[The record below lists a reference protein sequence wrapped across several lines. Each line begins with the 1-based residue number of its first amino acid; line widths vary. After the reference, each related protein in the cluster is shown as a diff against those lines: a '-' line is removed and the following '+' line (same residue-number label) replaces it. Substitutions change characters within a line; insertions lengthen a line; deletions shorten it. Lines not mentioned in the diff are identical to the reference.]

1 MPGSAANPVVLDPFR
16 TIIEVGWGAR
26 FIALEI
32 SYRADKG
39 WYDSISC
46 SPPEH
51 LITPDDHL
59 STGLHSYSGTY
70 LSTLGVPIESPTTEQ
85 KIQNAYVWK
94 GGEWQSLEWG
104 DYGATMPDLP
114 GSMEEVFAPFTR
126 HDGGFDDPFYLPVP
140 ATTMTPPD
148 PDLPV
153 PGYTDLRFDENAAST
168 VDIDFLIELTGSI
181 MCCYHALSPDVTF
194 RARSYTP
201 GSFMPTLSLFFPM
214 DGVSATYLGKTYHP
228 VATKLRPDVPGRVII
243 LLEKA

>member
-26 FIALEI
+26 FMALEI
-32 SYRADKG
+32 SYRADKEF
-39 WYDSISC
+39 DNPVSC

-51 LITPDDHL
+51 EVTPEDNL
-59 STGLHSYSGTY
+59 SGGLHRYYGTY
-70 LSTLGVPIESPTTEQ
+70 LSSLGVPIETPTTEQ
-85 KIQNAYVWK
+85 KILNAYLWK
-94 GGEWQSLEWG
+94 GGGWQSLAWG

-114 GSMEEVFAPFTR
+114 GSMEEVFAPFTY
-126 HDGGFDDPFYLPVP
+126 HDGGTEDPFYLPAP
-140 ATTMTPPD
+140 GTTMTPPD

-168 VDIDFLIELTGSI
+168 VDIDKMIELTGSI

-201 GSFMPTLSLFFPM
+201 GAFLPTLSLFFPM
-214 DGVSATYLGKTYHP
+214 DGVSATYLGKTYNP
-228 VATKLRPDVPGRVII
+228 VASKLLPDAGSRVII
-243 LLEKA
+243 LLEK